1 MVQDICMTAELIGIT
16 STKVVQYTLNG
27 DYDHILQKRFRNVV
41 LNSDVKTY
49 EHFSLALNQ
58 IKIEP
63 KKIQMNMSI
72 NYSQDIR
79 TRDVTKID
87 TAVDAASFL
96 VGIVQTYLGKNKQPK
111 LESPELIIFVYI
123 KIKKLPYSYTYLS
136 KYRVRVASS
145 IVSFVIL

>member
-1 MVQDICMTAELIGIT
+1 
-16 STKVVQYTLNG
+16 
-27 DYDHILQKRFRNVV
+27 
-41 LNSDVKTY
+41 
-49 EHFSLALNQ
+49 
-58 IKIEP
+58 
-63 KKIQMNMSI
+63 MSI

-136 KYRVRVASS
+136 KYRVRVASYY
-145 IVSFVIL
+145 ITYI